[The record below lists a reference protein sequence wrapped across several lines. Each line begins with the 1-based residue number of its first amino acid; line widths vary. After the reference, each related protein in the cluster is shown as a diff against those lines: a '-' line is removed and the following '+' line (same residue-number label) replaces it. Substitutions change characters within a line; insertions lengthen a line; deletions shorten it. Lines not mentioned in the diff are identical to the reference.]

1 MLSMENLSMN
11 MKTHEQ
17 LNEGVPAGY
26 RQNAK
31 GDLVP
36 ENRIKPVDKLRD
48 ELVQGLVI
56 KAKELRQLMTEFK
69 LLAMGNIADFVELSG
84 SEYGVNYGG
93 KKGNVTLTSFDGRYQ
108 LVRAMGEHRVFDER
122 IQHAKAL
129 IDACITR
136 WSGGA
141 DTRLMAMVEHA
152 FRVNQQGRIDVNQ
165 VLSLRQLDI
174 DDADWKT
181 AMDAI
186 ADAVQVTGTSQY
198 LRLYERKPCGRYQ
211 QLPLDISAL

>member
-1 MLSMENLSMN
+1 MTTN
-11 MKTHEQ
+11 TI
-17 LNEGVPAGY
+17 PAGY

-36 ENRIKPVDKLRD
+36 EDRIKPLDKLRD
-48 ELVQGLVI
+48 EVVLTVV
-56 KAKELRQLMTEFK
+56 KAAKELRTNMTDFK
-69 LLAMGNIADFVELSG
+69 LDAMSQLTDFVDLS
-84 SEYGVNYGG
+84 SAEYGVNYGG

-108 LVRAMGEHRVFDER
+108 IVRAVGEHRVFDER
-122 IQHAKAL
+122 IQAAKAL
-129 IDACITR
+129 IDECIHN

-174 DDADWKT
+174 DDQQWHR

-186 ADAVQVTGTSQY
+186 ADAIQITGTSEY
-198 LRLYERKPCGRYQ
+198 LRLYERQSNGKYQ
-211 QLPLDISAL
+211 QLPLDISSL

>member
-1 MLSMENLSMN
+1 MN
-11 MKTHEQ
+11 NPIYQQDKT
-17 LNEGVPAGY
+17 VPVGY

-36 ENRIKPVDKLRD
+36 EDRIKPVDKLRD
-48 ELVQGLVI
+48 EVVKSI
-56 KAKELRQLMTEFK
+56 FYAAFELRQQMLTFK
-69 LLAMGNIADFVELSG
+69 GMSAAQIDDFADLSA
-84 SEYGVNYGG
+84 SEYGVKVGG
-93 KKGNVTLTSFDGRYQ
+93 SKGNILLTSFDGKYQ
-108 LVRAMGEHRVFDER
+108 VRRCVGEHRVFDER
-122 IQHAKAL
+122 IQTAKTL
-129 IDACITR
+129 IDECIKS

-174 DDADWKT
+174 DDPKWKL

-186 ADAVQVTGTSQY
+186 ADAIQITGTSEY
-198 LRLYERKPCGRYQ
+198 LRLYERQPNGKYS
-211 QLPLDISAL
+211 QLPLDISTL

>member
-1 MLSMENLSMN
+1 
-11 MKTHEQ
+11 MKTNHKVAEQ
-17 LNEGVPAGY
+17 ATPAGY

-48 ELVQGLVI
+48 ELVLSLVV
-56 KAKELRQLMTEFK
+56 KAKELRQLMMEFK
-69 LLAMGNIADFVELSG
+69 LLAMGNIADFVELSA

-93 KKGNVTLTSFDGRYQ
+93 RKGNVTLTSFDGRYQ

-174 DDADWKT
+174 DDTDWKT

-186 ADAVQVTGTSQY
+186 ADAIQVTGTSQY
-198 LRLYERKPCGRYQ
+198 LRLYERNPGGRYQ